1 MKIKKPNQRPICVI
15 PARSGSKRIKNKNI
29 INFYG
34 KPLIYYSIIAA
45 IKSKIFSRIIVSTN
59 SLKIKKISEKY
70 GAEVPFIRSRDISD
84 DKTSTYDVLK
94 NAIKKIKSEN
104 TEFHCM
110 LYPTSPL
117 INHNVLKKAFNKIS
131 KEKVDGIISVS
142 RYNNHPLRSLF
153 IKKKYLKFKWQ
164 KFKNKNSQD
173 LEKLYHDCGNFYFFK
188 TSKILNKKKTYPKK
202 ILPFFMKAYETVDID
217 TKEDLILAKKLFKKN

>member
-104 TEFHCM
+104 T
-110 LYPTSPL
+110 
-117 INHNVLKKAFNKIS
+117 
-131 KEKVDGIISVS
+131 
-142 RYNNHPLRSLF
+142 
-153 IKKKYLKFKWQ
+153 
-164 KFKNKNSQD
+164 
-173 LEKLYHDCGNFYFFK
+173 
-188 TSKILNKKKTYPKK
+188 
-202 ILPFFMKAYETVDID
+202 
-217 TKEDLILAKKLFKKN
+217 